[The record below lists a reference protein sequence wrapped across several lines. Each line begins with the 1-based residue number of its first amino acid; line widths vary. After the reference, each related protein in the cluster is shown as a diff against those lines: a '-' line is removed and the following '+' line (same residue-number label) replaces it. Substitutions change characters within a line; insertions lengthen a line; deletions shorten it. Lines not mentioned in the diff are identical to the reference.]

1 MQRFV
6 FQEAKS
12 YPSFRFGNGN
22 VNIVISKIH
31 IKCTFTEFFN
41 FNTDTERFKTYK
53 TLNNCKRLSF

>member
-31 IKCTFTEFFN
+31 TFSEFFN